1 MGELA
6 LGISVAL
13 GSNDGR
19 IVGTLI
25 IKGLLIAN
33 KKQSSA
39 KEKIIFIWYILIY
52 L

>member
-6 LGISVAL
+6 IGISVAL

-33 KKQSSA
+33 KKQRSA
-39 KEKIIFIWYILIY
+39 EGKIIFIWDLLIY